1 MLENIPEQLGRS
13 LQRQRAGIEKTA
25 LQRLL
30 RQREVPHIE
39 LRSVAFEHLMPL
51 PTRFTADGDGDS
63 PPLMWFGIPANAE
76 SVVLIVEDADSP
88 TPRPMVHAIA
98 VNLAPVSG
106 SLAEGALSRG
116 GDSADEVDTGL
127 NSFLRHGWLPPDPP
141 PGHGEHRYVFQLFAL
156 TPGPAFSRLPG
167 RQALF
172 DAIADRAVAAGY
184 LIGTYER
191 PQRQLVDRQ
200 RQERLSAE
208 QPIELD
214 SSSGPEIA

>member
-1 MLENIPEQLGRS
+1 MLEQ
-13 LQRQRAGIEKTA
+13 TA
-25 LQRLL
+25 LPRLL
-30 RQREVPHIE
+30 RQREVPRIE

-63 PPLMWFGIPANAE
+63 PPLMWFGVPANAE

-98 VNLAPVSG
+98 VNLAPVFG
-106 SLAEGALSRG
+106 SLVEGALSRG
-116 GDSADEVDTGL
+116 GGAADEVDIGL

-156 TPGPAFSRLPG
+156 APGAPFSRLPG

-172 DAIADRAVAAGY
+172 EAVSDRAVAAGY

-191 PQRQLVDRQ
+191 PQRQPVDRPT
-200 RQERLSAE
+200 QES
-208 QPIELD
+208 
-214 SSSGPEIA
+214 PEIDAERGMPSGAGAVG